1 MVSQVTHEDKLN
13 KLQRI
18 MIRYADH
25 KKKRLPN
32 RTDYVLPNNW
42 TNDFKWVLS
51 LDSQDSLTREQK
63 KECNRLFRK
72 YLGYVE

>member
-1 MVSQVTHEDKLN
+1 MQNTLQN
-13 KLQRI
+13 KLKTLQCK
-18 MIRYADH
+18 MVRYADH

-32 RTDYVLPNNW
+32 RTDYILPDGW
-42 TNDFKWVLS
+42 SDDFKWVLS
-51 LDSQDSLTREQK
+51 LDSQDSLTIEQK

>member
-1 MVSQVTHEDKLN
+1 MV
-13 KLQRI
+13 
-18 MIRYADH
+18 RYADH

-32 RTDYVLPNNW
+32 RSDYVLPNNW

-51 LDSQDSLTREQK
+51 LESQDSLTMVQK

>member
-1 MVSQVTHEDKLN
+1 MQNTLQNKLN
-13 KLQRI
+13 TLKSK
-18 MIRYADH
+18 MVRYADH

-51 LDSQDSLTREQK
+51 LDSQDSLTIEQK

>member
-1 MVSQVTHEDKLN
+1 MQNTLQNKLN
-13 KLQRI
+13 TLKCK
-18 MIRYADH
+18 MVRYADH
-25 KKKRLPN
+25 KKKPLPN
-32 RTDYVLPNNW
+32 RNDYILPDGW
-42 TNDFKWVLS
+42 SDDFKWVLS

>member
-1 MVSQVTHEDKLN
+1 MQNTLQNKLN
-13 KLQRI
+13 TLKSK
-18 MIRYADH
+18 MVRYADH
-25 KKKRLPN
+25 KKERLPN
-32 RTDYVLPNNW
+32 RSDYVLPNNW

>member
-1 MVSQVTHEDKLN
+1 MQNTLQN
-13 KLQRI
+13 KLKTLQSK
-18 MIRYADH
+18 MVRYADH
-25 KKKRLPN
+25 KKKTLPN
-32 RTDYVLPNNW
+32 RNDYILPDGW
-42 TNDFKWVLS
+42 SDDFKWVLS

>member
-1 MVSQVTHEDKLN
+1 MQNTLQN
-13 KLQRI
+13 KLKTLQSK
-18 MIRYADH
+18 MVRYADH

-51 LDSQDSLTREQK
+51 LESQDSLTREQK
-63 KECNRLFRK
+63 KKCNRLFRK
-72 YLGYVE
+72 YLGYV

>member
-1 MVSQVTHEDKLN
+1 MQNTLQNKLN
-13 KLQRI
+13 TLKCK
-18 MIRYADH
+18 MVRYADH

-32 RTDYVLPNNW
+32 RSDYVLPNNW